1 MQQMDRQLLKCAWI
15 LFELDWFGATGVDD
29 QRARYLLLV
38 LYSHQLPHHISSRP
52 DLKFQ
57 CQWNYTIIWRNWQT
71 WSSPIQGNL
80 ISFQVHWYSTMTF
93 SWLII
98 FLQLHIKE
106 ADMRDDILKLPN
118 NYYDLIMIY
127 FLVQEIYAMS
137 SLLQKFQKCNLNSLS
152 SFSTSDLLYR
162 GQKRW
167 RWLLT

>member
-71 WSSPIQGNL
+71 WSSPIQRNL

-106 ADMRDDILKLPN
+106 ADMRDAILKLPN

>member
-1 MQQMDRQLLKCAWI
+1 MQQMDRQLLKFARI
-15 LFELDWFGATGVDD
+15 LFELGWFGATGVDD

-38 LYSHQLPHHISSRP
+38 LYSHQLPHHISSSP

-57 CQWNYTIIWRNWQT
+57 CQWNYTIIWQT

-80 ISFQVHWYSTMTF
+80 SSFQVHWYSTMTF

-98 FLQLHIKE
+98 FLQLQIIE
-106 ADMRDDILKLPN
+106 ADMRYVILKLPN
-118 NYYDLIMIY
+118 NYYGLIMIY
-127 FLVQEIYAMS
+127 FLVTS